1 MGAILRFLEK
11 IRKASGN
18 RGYTCDACGKEVFS
32 YPKPRFCQDCEDGM
46 SRVERACPVCGRQTV
61 AEGVCLSCKSDLPK
75 FDKGVSPFVYRGKA
89 ALLINRL
96 KNGNPRLAFYFGE
109 EMAKYFM
116 KSEELGSVLLVPV
129 PMTDEKVRER
139 GYNQAERLAEVVF
152 ERLTEGGF
160 DVEFTADVLQKRR
173 ETALQKTKNFYER
186 KENVAGAF
194 FVHKRKVCKDKTV
207 VLVDDVMTTGATG
220 SACAEKLK
228 NAGAKRV
235 VFLTATALEELK

>member
-1 MGAILRFLEK
+1 MGAIRRFLDRL
-11 IRKASGN
+11 RKRSGE

-32 YPKPRFCQDCEDGM
+32 YPQQRFCESCDGKM
-46 SRVERACPVCGRQTV
+46 VRVERPCPVCGRQTI

-75 FDKGVSPFVYRGKA
+75 FDCGVSPFIYRSET

-96 KNGNPRLAFYFGE
+96 KNGKPRLAYYFGE
-109 EMAKYFM
+109 KMADCFCQTQEKRAIM
-116 KSEELGSVLLVPV
+116 LVPV
-129 PMTDEKVRER
+129 PMTEEKLRER

-152 ERLTEGGF
+152 ERLLGQGFETELI
-160 DVEFTADVLQKRR
+160 VDVLEKRR

-194 FVHKRKVCKDKTV
+194 FVHKRKACRGKTV

-228 NAGAKRV
+228 KAGAERV
-235 VFLTATALEELK
+235 IFLTATDLEELK